1 MFKRTCDNPGPK
13 QDTEIRTDAWFE
25 KEDTV
30 HLTINESSQMY
41 TWFMFFYRRD
51 EVSKTSIFLCH
62 RIKRWYLPERSIMDT
77 SLNTRFLVA
86 SGRSARDAL
95 EQEKKNPKA
104 SCALSLF
111 LLGGCGAYFGAPNDC
126 FLWNICLENQILS
139 RIFYSLKKA
148 HSCPIFEAYL
158 TNSHHFPKFNF
169 FSHFTSQVKLYS

>member
-1 MFKRTCDNPGPK
+1 MSVWWLFLEEQWGLPMFKRTYDNPGPK

-86 SGRSARDAL
+86 SERSARDAL
-95 EQEKKNPKA
+95 EQEKKIPKLLVRLV
-104 SCALSLF
+104 SF
-111 LLGGCGAYFGAPNDC
+111 YLGGAALISGHPTTVFFEISA
-126 FLWNICLENQILS
+126 WRTKSCLE
-139 RIFYSLKKA
+139 
-148 HSCPIFEAYL
+148 
-158 TNSHHFPKFNF
+158 
-169 FSHFTSQVKLYS
+169 FSIAWRRLIHVQFSKLI